1 MNKFTFFFFLSAS
14 LWLTLSLF
22 QLGDGQASDVTVL
35 EYKPRQ
41 QLAVNFSEELKAG
54 QYCVLTMEYSANFSN
69 AYDGFYKSFYIDKDG
84 NKRYPLLIGCLLAGY
99 LPQAFKVAVIKALLK
114 KFLFVPAVVTNYRL
128 FLIFLLVQRILKD

>member
-1 MNKFTFFFFLSAS
+1 M
-14 LWLTLSLF
+14 
-22 QLGDGQASDVTVL
+22 TVL

-69 AYDGFYKSFYIDKDG
+69 TYDGFYNSSYTDKDG

-99 LPQAFKVAVIKALLK
+99 LPQAFKVVVIKA
-114 KFLFVPAVVTNYRL
+114 LFVPAVLANYRL
-128 FLIFLLVQRILKD
+128 FLIFLLFQRILKD

>member
-1 MNKFTFFFFLSAS
+1 M
-14 LWLTLSLF
+14 
-22 QLGDGQASDVTVL
+22 TVL

-69 AYDGFYKSFYIDKDG
+69 AYDGFYNSSYIDKDG
-84 NKRYPLLIGCLLAGY
+84 NKRYPFLIGCLLAGY